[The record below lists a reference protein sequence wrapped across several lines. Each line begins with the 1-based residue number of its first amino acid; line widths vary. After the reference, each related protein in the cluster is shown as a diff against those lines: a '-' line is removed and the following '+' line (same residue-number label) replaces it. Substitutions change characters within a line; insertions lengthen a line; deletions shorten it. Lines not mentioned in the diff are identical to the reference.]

1 MLITRFS
8 QSPTVDTPSIKQHQY
23 GTYNYG
29 VAVLIIYM
37 IYFHHT
43 SPLQLLWHSIENPAF
58 LDHMRP
64 HIIKND
70 HYPNTTNHKLIH
82 NQHHPSNNL
91 NPYSLYTHA
100 SNVLTIHYHTHCIHP
115 RKIQRSINT
124 TFTTHYHAHT
134 PLFKPSSTHH
144 RTHNNN
150 NYNTTHDVTPHQT
163 YSPCN
168 MERQSSN
175 ILHYQNPHIRPEQPG
190 PASLSQTPATPIFRK
205 RHRYKETKWNCGNL
219 IKWYFK
225 TLYVYQW
232 LLVFGISFLW
242 NNRYNSN

>member
-1 MLITRFS
+1 
-8 QSPTVDTPSIKQHQY
+8 
-23 GTYNYG
+23 
-29 VAVLIIYM
+29 M
-37 IYFHHT
+37 IYFHHA

-124 TFTTHYHAHT
+124 TLPRIIAPIPLSSNPRRPTIAPTTTTTTMPLMTSHHIKHIRLATWNVNRQTSFTTRIHT
-134 PLFKPSSTHH
+134 YALNNLDLLHFPEPLPHLSSA
-144 RTHNNN
+144 N
-150 NYNTTHDVTPHQT
+150 D
-163 YSPCN
+163 
-168 MERQSSN
+168 
-175 ILHYQNPHIRPEQPG
+175 I
-190 PASLSQTPATPIFRK
+190 ATK
-205 RHRYKETKWNCGNL
+205 RLNE
-219 IKWYFK
+219 IA
-225 TLYVYQW
+225 
-232 LLVFGISFLW
+232 GI
-242 NNRYNSN
+242 